1 MNYDNYLEACLHI
14 ARELQLRKDLSTKD
28 IFKIIKSTSSKFK
41 LSTIP
46 KNEDILSYLTTNDR
60 YRHVLLVKPTKTA
73 SGIAVITVM
82 PKPYDCPH
90 GRCIYCPGGAEYNT
104 PMSYVGTEPAT
115 RIAQSVDFDPY
126 LQVKSKLEQLHRRG
140 HNISKI
146 ELVIVG
152 GTFPFM
158 PETYQKDFVKSCYD
172 ALNDCQSS
180 TLENALK
187 TNEQA
192 TNRCVGLTV
201 ETKPDYCKEKQI
213 DLMLEM
219 GVTRVEIG
227 IQALDDNVYRLVNRG
242 HTLLDVR
249 ESFKLSRDAGYKIV
263 GHMMPGLPGSTPE
276 KDIDNIKML
285 FENPDFK
292 PDMLKIYPTLVLQ
305 GTGLYKLLKNG
316 QYAPYSEDDIVN
328 ILMEVKKIIP
338 PWVRIMRIQREIEP
352 ADIVNGNRRG
362 NIRQIVLKKLKDD
375 GIFCKCIRCRE
386 PMMRRN
392 MFESY
397 QDIKLSRIDFL
408 ASGGKEVFLSMESK
422 DNKIIFGFLRLRNI
436 LNPRRKELQ
445 DNSIA
450 LNATAIIRELHV
462 YGKLIDIGQK
472 NDNGYYQHKGLGLRL
487 MQEAEKISKEEF
499 CVNKIS
505 VISAV
510 GTREYYK
517 KIGYIQNGPYVTK
530 LLV

>member
-1 MNYDNYLEACLHI
+1 LNYDNYLEACLHI

-28 IFKIIKSTSSKFK
+28 IFKIIKSASSKFK

-60 YRHVLLVKPTKTA
+60 YRYVLLVKPTKTA

-158 PETYQKDFVKSCYD
+158 PETYQK
-172 ALNDCQSS
+172 DCQSS

-462 YGKLIDIGQK
+462 YGKLIDVGQK

-530 LLV
+530 ILV

>member
-28 IFKIIKSTSSKFK
+28 IFKIIKSASSKFK

-60 YRHVLLVKPTKTA
+60 YRYVLLVKPTKTA

-462 YGKLIDIGQK
+462 YGVSVDIGCIPGT
-472 NDNGYYQHKGLGLRL
+472 DSYQHKGYGIKL
-487 MQEAEKISKEEF
+487 MQEAERIVSDEF
-499 CVNKIS
+499 GLRSIS
-505 VISAV
+505 VLSAV
-510 GTREYYK
+510 GTRDYYR
-517 KIGYIQNGPYVTK
+517 KIGYTRNGPYMTK
-530 LLV
+530 FL